1 MRHRR
6 QLQQQLPNRSDSISD
21 NNSQRKIVRRVIKK
35 KLPIKN
41 NKEIEM
47 TILQTKEQV
56 NTKKRKRI
64 LIRSRVL
71 MSPTSTQSFVEIK
84 STKNRRRVT
93 KTNRRI
99 LPTSIKSTEMKTEL
113 SLSDISTPSLI
124 QNEQIKSIV
133 ETSQSPPYLTLST
146 SFVYQSEITRHKTV
160 PRTYTYVVTRQHDN
174 EFEIT
179 SSTVV
184 REQSRPFTETLQ
196 LTSTVL
202 LHIPIVTT

>member
-1 MRHRR
+1 
-6 QLQQQLPNRSDSISD
+6 
-21 NNSQRKIVRRVIKK
+21 
-35 KLPIKN
+35 
-41 NKEIEM
+41 M
-47 TILQTKEQV
+47 TTLQTKEQV
-56 NTKKRKRI
+56 NTKTRKRI

-71 MSPTSTQSFVEIK
+71 MSPTSSTQSFDEIK

-113 SLSDISTPSLI
+113 SLSDISSSSLI
-124 QNEQIKSIV
+124 QNEQIKGVSIV
-133 ETSQSPPYLTLST
+133 ETSQSPPFLTLST
-146 SFVYQSEITRHKTV
+146 TFVYESEITRHKTV

-202 LHIPIVTT
+202 LHIPIVAT